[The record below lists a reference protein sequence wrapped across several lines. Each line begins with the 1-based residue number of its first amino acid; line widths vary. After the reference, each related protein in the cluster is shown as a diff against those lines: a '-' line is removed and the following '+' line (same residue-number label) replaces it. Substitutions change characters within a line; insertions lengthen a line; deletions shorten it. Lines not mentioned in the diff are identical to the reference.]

1 MSRMMSRMTGRV
13 RIVKNSAPGP
23 PFSPMVCRTP
33 YFCGTRKSCFHRSQ
47 RSMARLLMTKSAPAK
62 TSRRCVVFSS
72 FNPRPLT
79 SFIFFA
85 SAYIRSKFSASMS
98 TRHSVAPAN
107 FSFVKISRK
116 VGTPNDMLPAP
127 IKTIF
132 GVLIPCTSSSF
143 LSKPPDC
150 AIGSRPPFSGLRISC
165 SVCSPAVCGLVLTL
179 FFTSKRPPGRR
190 YPGGRAGLRKVSLM
204 PEPVRCRAGR
214 AA

>member
-1 MSRMMSRMTGRV
+1 MPAPNTSMLSAGRPRIFAMSQRAMKIPWHKPIHLILLYRFTPRTIRVSGLEKFKNHASGQSSSMSRMMSRMTGRV

-23 PFSPMVCRTP
+23 PFSPRVCRTP
-33 YFCGTRKSCFHRSQ
+33 YFCGTLKSCFHRSH
-47 RSMARLLMTKSAPAK
+47 RSMARLLMTKSAPAR

-132 GVLIPCTSSSF
+132 GVLILCTSS
-143 LSKPPDC
+143 
-150 AIGSRPPFSGLRISC
+150 
-165 SVCSPAVCGLVLTL
+165 
-179 FFTSKRPPGRR
+179 
-190 YPGGRAGLRKVSLM
+190 
-204 PEPVRCRAGR
+204 
-214 AA
+214 